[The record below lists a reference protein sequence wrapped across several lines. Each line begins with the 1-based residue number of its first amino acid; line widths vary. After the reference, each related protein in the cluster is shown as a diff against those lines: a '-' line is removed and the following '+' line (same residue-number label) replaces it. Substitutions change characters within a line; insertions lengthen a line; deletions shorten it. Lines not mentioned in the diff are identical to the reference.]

1 MEWWGQSHLG
11 CGACNETMGLFRRL
25 LQTRNP
31 WSRTEHWT
39 LTPPCEDTWSQIRCA
54 NLPSHLVLPAP
65 SLFLYLWVG
74 WWNKEHSK
82 NDLIN
87 RYPGHDCYCF
97 YEHPIHSLKRFVCVC
112 VKSTHL
118 CARSRACQHIS
129 YPGPGVCLWVC
140 VQETVCVGM
149 FMCIF
154 GCICVP
160 RGCNSAQ
167 DSFIKY
173 ATASEVAVN
182 QFYLLCAGGQLS
194 WHPWTLTPQERTG
207 WILLLQ
213 LCFEDWSWEDCL
225 DCYWPD
231 VPEEKKFL

>member
-1 MEWWGQSHLG
+1 MIVIAFMSILFIPLK
-11 CGACNETMGLFRRL
+11 GLFA
-25 LQTRNP
+25 
-31 WSRTEHWT
+31 
-39 LTPPCEDTWSQIRCA
+39 C
-54 NLPSHLVLPAP
+54 VLKVPTC
-65 SLFLYLWVG
+65 V
-74 WWNKEHSK
+74 
-82 NDLIN
+82 
-87 RYPGHDCYCF
+87 HD
-97 YEHPIHSLKRFVCVC
+97 
-112 VKSTHL
+112 
-118 CARSRACQHIS
+118 ARACQHIW

-173 ATASEVAVN
+173 ATGSEVAVN

-213 LCFEDWSWEDCL
+213 LCFEGWSWEGFGLLLTWCT
-225 DCYWPD
+225 WGEK
-231 VPEEKKFL
+231 VPLTFSKITQLFFSFSFFNLIFYFSLGQKETEVGNTGRPQIICPTQHRLAFKFLITALDVLMGRSCYLEVQPC

>member
-1 MEWWGQSHLG
+1 MIVIAFMSILFIPLK
-11 CGACNETMGLFRRL
+11 GL
-25 LQTRNP
+25 
-31 WSRTEHWT
+31 
-39 LTPPCEDTWSQIRCA
+39 
-54 NLPSHLVLPAP
+54 
-65 SLFLYLWVG
+65 
-74 WWNKEHSK
+74 
-82 NDLIN
+82 
-87 RYPGHDCYCF
+87 
-97 YEHPIHSLKRFVCVC
+97 FVCVFKVPTC
-112 VKSTHL
+112 VHD
-118 CARSRACQHIS
+118 ARACQHIS
-129 YPGPGVCLWVC
+129 YPGPGVHLWVC

-213 LCFEDWSWEDCL
+213 LCFEGCSWEGFGLLLTWCT
-225 DCYWPD
+225 WGEK
-231 VPEEKKFL
+231 VPLTFSKKTQLFSPSFSFFTFFSFLYRSKRKLRWEIFVDHRSFVQHNTVWLLSS

>member
-1 MEWWGQSHLG
+1 
-11 CGACNETMGLFRRL
+11 
-25 LQTRNP
+25 
-31 WSRTEHWT
+31 
-39 LTPPCEDTWSQIRCA
+39 
-54 NLPSHLVLPAP
+54 
-65 SLFLYLWVG
+65 
-74 WWNKEHSK
+74 
-82 NDLIN
+82 
-87 RYPGHDCYCF
+87 
-97 YEHPIHSLKRFVCVC
+97 
-112 VKSTHL
+112 
-118 CARSRACQHIS
+118 
-129 YPGPGVCLWVC
+129 
-140 VQETVCVGM
+140 M

-213 LCFEDWSWEDCL
+213 LCFEGWSWEGFGLLLTWCT
-225 DCYWPD
+225 WGEK
-231 VPEEKKFL
+231 VPLTFSKRIQLFFSFSFFTLIFYFSLGQKETEVGNICRPQIICPTRHSLAFKFLITALDMLIGGSCYLEVQPC

>member
-1 MEWWGQSHLG
+1 M
-11 CGACNETMGLFRRL
+11 R
-25 LQTRNP
+25 
-31 WSRTEHWT
+31 
-39 LTPPCEDTWSQIRCA
+39 
-54 NLPSHLVLPAP
+54 
-65 SLFLYLWVG
+65 
-74 WWNKEHSK
+74 
-82 NDLIN
+82 
-87 RYPGHDCYCF
+87 
-97 YEHPIHSLKRFVCVC
+97 

-129 YPGPGVCLWVC
+129 YPGPGVRLWVC

-194 WHPWTLTPQERTG
+194 
-207 WILLLQ
+207 
-213 LCFEDWSWEDCL
+213 
-225 DCYWPD
+225 
-231 VPEEKKFL
+231 